1 VIERHLSKRHPRDA
15 RRRRSWRCLAVVCV
29 TVGLAG
35 VCTAGPAFAWSQ
47 RGHVFVFSF
56 GGPGADEGSLQT
68 PSAVA
73 LNQANGDV
81 YVADRAGD
89 RVDEYEPVLNGAG
102 VLTGERF
109 VRSMSVPAP
118 EAVAV
123 DSSTEGPD
131 PSRGDVYVVG
141 ATAHEL
147 EPEEGDSRIYK
158 FTAGGEPVAVLSRF
172 SEPAGEGEAEPLE
185 ALEGVAVDAAG
196 GLYVYEQG
204 AIDVFDDA
212 VHNRGVYSL
221 PAPSNATR
229 GFALGGEGDFYVAHV
244 SENPMAEELESEPAV
259 VGELEGLTGSV
270 LNGELE
276 EQPTTAVAV
285 NPSDAPENL
294 VDEQDDV
301 YLANVNDIGG
311 AAAGSVAELSP
322 SGGLVQR
329 FSAPGLSEPSGVAVD
344 DHSGEVFVSD
354 IAADRVDVFAL
365 EPAGKPSVEGVS
377 ACATVPAGSGA
388 ACAKAL
394 AAWTLDAHVNPDG
407 APTSAYFEYG
417 RGACSQGGCARSS
430 PTGLGESFSAQPLS
444 LELAGLAPGVYHY
457 RVHASSALGS
467 AQSPERTITVVAPVA
482 GVPDG
487 RAWELVSP
495 PETDGAE
502 AEAITKEGG
511 AIQAAADGGAI
522 SYVADGPMPASSNVE
537 GSRNPEQTQVLSVRE
552 PGGWVSQDI
561 ATANST
567 GAGIHP
573 GRTQEYQLFSSDL
586 ALALL
591 EPFPGDAGSGTLAQP
606 PLSPPLEYERE
617 GSRVSEAA
625 QQKTFYERADTPI
638 APEPEEAE
646 TYAQAQ
652 RNGQVEH
659 NAGFLAVV
667 SEANAL
673 AGLGTGQFGGGETEG
688 LQLLSANADLSG
700 VVFASHK
707 AAPGLYEWS
716 PGSQIHPVSV
726 NEQGRQVYGTLG
738 HLPNVRD
745 AISDDGS
752 RVFWTSEKHL
762 YVTDPQTRQALQLD
776 KVVSGAGGGPVD
788 AVFQTA
794 STEGTRVFF
803 TDTQRLTAD
812 SKAQLRRPDLY
823 VYELAPGA
831 GLSGTLTDLT
841 PEGIAGES
849 ADVLEEGNGGG
860 VLGASEDGSYI
871 YFVANGALAEGAPRG
886 DCVTSE
892 EAVGGRTCDL
902 YLRHYSA
909 GGWEPARLVAVLAN
923 EDAPDW
929 GGSGKAGNLAR
940 MTSRVSPDGRY
951 LAFMSRQSLTGYDNE
966 DKTGKAPGER
976 VDEEV
981 YLYDAQSESLVC
993 ASCDPSGERPE
1004 GVFDPGK
1011 QGEGGSEQNGLLV
1024 DRPGIWNAGVDNDDH
1039 WLAGSIP
1046 GWTGISVERAL
1057 YQSRYLSDSGR
1068 LFFDSPDSLLG
1079 PGGGPRKESVY
1090 EYEPAGVG
1098 SCQSE
1103 GGCVA
1108 LISSQPDEHEA
1119 SFLDASENGNDV
1131 FFLTT
1136 ARLSPQDNDSSFVVY
1151 DAHICEPSSP
1161 CTRPLVHEAQSC
1173 LETPSSPCKTPGAPG
1188 QEAGPYATEA
1198 LPAPERSAGAETL
1211 ANKTQQ
1217 KPKPKPL
1224 TRAQKLAQALNAC
1237 KHRYKGADKRG
1248 RRRQCEANARRR
1260 YAPKLRKRAGPERNS
1275 R

>member
-1 VIERHLSKRHPRDA
+1 M
-15 RRRRSWRCLAVVCV
+15 CCYLAVVCV
-29 TVGLAG
+29 IAGLAG
-35 VCTAGPAFAWSQ
+35 ACTARPAFALSQ
-47 RGHVFVFSF
+47 RGHVFGFSF
-56 GGPGADEGSLQT
+56 GGPGAGEGSLQA

-109 VRSMSVPAP
+109 VQSMSVPAP

-123 DSSTEGPD
+123 DSSTEASD

-141 ATAHEL
+141 ATTHEL
-147 EPEEGDSRIYK
+147 QREEGDGRIYK
-158 FTAGGEPVAVLSRF
+158 FRPGGELVAVLRGF
-172 SEPAGEGEAEPLE
+172 SEPGEGEAEAFE
-185 ALEGVAVDAAG
+185 ELEGVAVDAAG
-196 GLYVYEQG
+196 GMYVYERG

-221 PAPSNATR
+221 LAPSNAAR
-229 GFALGGEGDFYVAHV
+229 SFALGGEGDFYVAHV
-244 SENPMAEELESEPAV
+244 SENPMSEELESEPAV

-270 LNGELE
+270 LSGELE

-285 NPSDAPENL
+285 NPSDVPENL
-294 VDEQDDV
+294 VDEQGDV

-329 FSAPGLSEPSGVAVD
+329 FSAPGLSEPSGVAVE
-344 DHSGEVFVSD
+344 DHGGEVFVSD

-365 EPAGKPSVEGVS
+365 EAAGLPSVEGLS
-377 ACATVPAGSGA
+377 ACTTVPAGSGA

-394 AAWTLDAHVNPDG
+394 GAWTLDAHVSPDG
-407 APTSAYFEYG
+407 APTSASFEYG

-430 PTGLGESFSAQPLS
+430 PTELGESFSAQPLS

-457 RVHASSALGS
+457 RVLASSALGS
-467 AQSPERTITVVAPVA
+467 VQSPERTFTVVAPVA
-482 GVPDG
+482 GLPDG

-502 AEAITKEGG
+502 AEPITKEGG

-522 SYVADGPMPASSNVE
+522 SFLADGPMPAGSGVE
-537 GSRNPEQTQVLSVRE
+537 GSRDPEQTQVLSVRE

-561 ATANST
+561 TTANST

-573 GRTQEYQLFSSDL
+573 GRPQEYQLFSSDL

-591 EPFPGDAGSGTLAQP
+591 EPFPGDAGTGTLAQP

-638 APEPEEAE
+638 APEPAEAE

-673 AGLGTGQFGGGETEG
+673 EGLGSGEFGGGETEG
-688 LQLLSANADLSG
+688 VQLLSANADLSG

-707 AAPGLYEWS
+707 AAPGLYEWG
-716 PGSQIHPVSV
+716 PGSQIHPVSLSEDGALV
-726 NEQGRQVYGTLG
+726 GGTLG

-762 YVTDPQTRQALQLD
+762 YVTAPQTGGALQLD
-776 KVVSGAGGGPVD
+776 KVISGAGGGPVD

-794 STEGTRVFF
+794 SADGTRVFF

-823 VYELAPGA
+823 VYELANGA

-902 YLRHYSA
+902 YVRHYSA
-909 GGWEPARLVAVLAN
+909 DGWEGARLVAVLAN

-929 GGSGKAGNLAR
+929 GGAGKAGDLAR

-951 LAFMSRQSLTGYDNE
+951 LVFMSRQSLTGYDNE
-966 DKTGKAPGER
+966 DKTSKTPGER

-1024 DRPGIWNAGVDNDDH
+1024 DRPGIWNAGVANDDH

-1057 YQSRYLSDSGR
+1057 YQSRYLSEKNSGR
-1068 LFFDSPDSLLG
+1068 LFFESPDSLLG
-1079 PGGGPRKESVY
+1079 PPPGGGPGKESVY
-1090 EYEPAGVG
+1090 EYEPGSVG

-1119 SFLDASENGNDV
+1119 TFLDASENGNDV

-1136 ARLSPQDNDSSFVVY
+1136 ARLSPQDNDSGFAVY
-1151 DAHICEPSSP
+1151 DAHVCEPSSP
-1161 CTRPLVHEAQSC
+1161 CTQPLVREAQSC
-1173 LETPSSPCKTPGAPG
+1173 LEAPSSPCKTPGAPA
-1188 QEAGPYATEA
+1188 QEAGSSATEA
-1198 LPAPERSAGAETL
+1198 PAAPERSAGAEAL
-1211 ANKTQQ
+1211 ATKTRQ

-1224 TRAQKLAQALNAC
+1224 TRAQKLAQALSAC
-1237 KHRYKGADKRG
+1237 KHRYKGADRRR

-1260 YAPKLRKRAGPERNS
+1260 YGPIKAEKAKPHKRAGAEENRK
-1275 R
+1275 